1 MLRSGLEV
9 KASTKLVTQNTSQ
22 LAVKIKHLKQILKTQ
37 KILSSIS
44 KQMFCKTGRA
54 ALKMNEEYYL
64 YVVKSEISYTVFCIW
79 NTILGENEHMS

>member
-22 LAVKIKHLKQILKTQ
+22 LVVKIKHLKQILKTQ

-44 KQMFCKTGRA
+44 KQMFCKTGRV

-64 YVVKSEISYTVFCIW
+64 YVVKSEISYTVFCI
-79 NTILGENEHMS
+79 

>member
-44 KQMFCKTGRA
+44 KQMFCKTGRG

-64 YVVKSEISYTVFCIW
+64 YVVKSEISYTVFCI
-79 NTILGENEHMS
+79 

>member
-44 KQMFCKTGRA
+44 KQMFCKTGRV

-64 YVVKSEISYTVFCIW
+64 YVVKSEISYTVFCI
-79 NTILGENEHMS
+79 